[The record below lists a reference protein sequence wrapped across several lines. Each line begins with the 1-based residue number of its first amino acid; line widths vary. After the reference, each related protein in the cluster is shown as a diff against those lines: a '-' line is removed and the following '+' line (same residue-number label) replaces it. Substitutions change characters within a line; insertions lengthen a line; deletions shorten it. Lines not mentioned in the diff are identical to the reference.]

1 MDCKLAELPEGW
13 ALTTYEQ
20 IGKWSGG
27 GTPSKQIGSYWIGG
41 EIPWISPKDMKSLI
55 IYDSEDRITD
65 DAIKSS
71 SAKLIPSDSLLFV
84 VRSGILRRT
93 LPVALT
99 RIDAAVNQDLKALTP
114 SDHIFADYLLYH
126 ALAFNNA
133 IRRSCSKDGTTVES
147 IEFFAL
153 KEYPIPLA
161 PLPEQH
167 RIVAR
172 IEELFS
178 RLDAGVEAL
187 RRAKAQLQRYRQSV
201 LQAAV
206 EGRLTAEWRA
216 AHPEVE
222 PAEKLLERILAER
235 RKRWKERLSS
245 EGNGSPGSKYKE
257 PAKHIPSDLP
267 SLPNRWIWTSY
278 DSVAMFVT
286 SGSRAWKKFLGKGDA
301 IFILLQNLRERQLI
315 LDDPTFIDPPD
326 GAEADRTRVLTGDI
340 LISIVGN
347 TGVTCLVR
355 EIGEAYVSQSVAL
368 TRPINLIDGEYL
380 EFYLTSKIGRD
391 FFKGKDYGMGR
402 GHLLLS
408 HIKETPII
416 LPPIAEQHEIIR
428 EIRLRFSVIMDLDEA
443 IYSSEIQANRLRQ
456 SILQRAFQGKLVPQN
471 PNDEPASLL
480 LERIR
485 AERIKQS
492 PRRVRK
498 STIHQSRLAQ

>member
-126 ALAFNNA
+126 ALAFNNE

-187 RRAKAQLQRYRQSV
+187 RRARAQLQRYRQSV

>member
-126 ALAFNNA
+126 ALAFNNE

-187 RRAKAQLQRYRQSV
+187 RRARAQLQRYRQSV

-206 EGRLTAEWRA
+206 EGRLTVEWRA
-216 AHPEVE
+216 EHPEVE

>member
-126 ALAFNNA
+126 ALAFNNE

-187 RRAKAQLQRYRQSV
+187 RRARAQLQRYRQSV

-206 EGRLTAEWRA
+206 EGRLTVEWRA
-216 AHPEVE
+216 EHPEVE

-408 HIKETPII
+408 HITETPII

>member
-126 ALAFNNA
+126 ALAFNNE

-187 RRAKAQLQRYRQSV
+187 RRARAQLQRYRQSV

-206 EGRLTAEWRA
+206 EGRLTVEWRA
-216 AHPEVE
+216 EHPEVE

-301 IFILLQNLRERQLI
+301 IFILLQNLRERQL
-315 LDDPTFIDPPD
+315 
-326 GAEADRTRVLTGDI
+326 
-340 LISIVGN
+340 
-347 TGVTCLVR
+347 
-355 EIGEAYVSQSVAL
+355 
-368 TRPINLIDGEYL
+368 
-380 EFYLTSKIGRD
+380 
-391 FFKGKDYGMGR
+391 
-402 GHLLLS
+402 
-408 HIKETPII
+408 
-416 LPPIAEQHEIIR
+416 
-428 EIRLRFSVIMDLDEA
+428 
-443 IYSSEIQANRLRQ
+443 
-456 SILQRAFQGKLVPQN
+456 
-471 PNDEPASLL
+471 
-480 LERIR
+480 
-485 AERIKQS
+485 
-492 PRRVRK
+492 
-498 STIHQSRLAQ
+498 

>member
-1 MDCKLAELPEGW
+1 MNTMNYNVDLYIKKAHGTAGLAHI
-13 ALTTYEQ
+13 TK
-20 IGKWSGG
+20 GKF
-27 GTPSKQIGSYWIGG
+27 
-41 EIPWISPKDMKSLI
+41 EESLI
-55 IYDSEDRITD
+55 
-65 DAIKSS
+65 
-71 SAKLIPSDSLLFV
+71 SL
-84 VRSGILRRT
+84 
-93 LPVALT
+93 P
-99 RIDAAVNQDLKALTP
+99 
-114 SDHIFADYLLYH
+114 
-126 ALAFNNA
+126 
-133 IRRSCSKDGTTVES
+133 
-147 IEFFAL
+147 
-153 KEYPIPLA
+153 

-167 RIVAR
+167 RIVTR

>member
-1 MDCKLAELPEGW
+1 M
-13 ALTTYEQ
+13 
-20 IGKWSGG
+20 
-27 GTPSKQIGSYWIGG
+27 
-41 EIPWISPKDMKSLI
+41 
-55 IYDSEDRITD
+55 
-65 DAIKSS
+65 
-71 SAKLIPSDSLLFV
+71 
-84 VRSGILRRT
+84 
-93 LPVALT
+93 
-99 RIDAAVNQDLKALTP
+99 
-114 SDHIFADYLLYH
+114 
-126 ALAFNNA
+126 
-133 IRRSCSKDGTTVES
+133 
-147 IEFFAL
+147 
-153 KEYPIPLA
+153 
-161 PLPEQH
+161 
-167 RIVAR
+167 
-172 IEELFS
+172 
-178 RLDAGVEAL
+178 EAL
-187 RRAKAQLQRYRQSV
+187 RRARAQLQRYRQSV

-206 EGRLTAEWRA
+206 EGRLTVEWRA
-216 AHPEVE
+216 EHPEVE

>member
-126 ALAFNNA
+126 ALAFNNE

-206 EGRLTAEWRA
+206 EGRLTVEWRA

>member
-126 ALAFNNA
+126 ALAFNNE

-187 RRAKAQLQRYRQSV
+187 RRARAQLQRYRQSV

-206 EGRLTAEWRA
+206 EGRLT
-216 AHPEVE
+216 VE
-222 PAEKLLERILAER
+222 
-235 RKRWKERLSS
+235 
-245 EGNGSPGSKYKE
+245 
-257 PAKHIPSDLP
+257 
-267 SLPNRWIWTSY
+267 
-278 DSVAMFVT
+278 
-286 SGSRAWKKFLGKGDA
+286 
-301 IFILLQNLRERQLI
+301 
-315 LDDPTFIDPPD
+315 
-326 GAEADRTRVLTGDI
+326 
-340 LISIVGN
+340 
-347 TGVTCLVR
+347 
-355 EIGEAYVSQSVAL
+355 
-368 TRPINLIDGEYL
+368 
-380 EFYLTSKIGRD
+380 
-391 FFKGKDYGMGR
+391 
-402 GHLLLS
+402 
-408 HIKETPII
+408 
-416 LPPIAEQHEIIR
+416 
-428 EIRLRFSVIMDLDEA
+428 
-443 IYSSEIQANRLRQ
+443 
-456 SILQRAFQGKLVPQN
+456 
-471 PNDEPASLL
+471 
-480 LERIR
+480 
-485 AERIKQS
+485 
-492 PRRVRK
+492 
-498 STIHQSRLAQ
+498 

>member
-126 ALAFNNA
+126 ALAFNNE

-187 RRAKAQLQRYRQSV
+187 RRARAQLQRYRQSV

-206 EGRLTAEWRA
+206 EGRLTVEWRA